1 MNESTRDPALQRLRR
16 RVRDPRRALA
26 LRARDRPHGPRRRCS
41 RCSGP
46 ARWTSTAST
55 TGRSRATSTGC
66 GRTTGPTSS
75 WMHHNTT
82 QRIEIDGD
90 EAWTETYC
98 IATNRVPASD
108 GKPDGANPLLRPL
121 RAPRRGVADRAPE
134 GRLLAEHGLD
144 GVRGLAV
151 RADAPARVA
160 RQKGSVV
167 LGPRRLSGD
176 GDPRRCRSR
185 SR

>member
-1 MNESTRDPALQRLRR
+1 MSRDPELQRLLDESAI
-16 RVRDPRRALA
+16 RDVLSRYGRGIDRMDHEALLSMFRPGA
-26 LRARDRPHGPRRRCS
+26 MDEHGVYDGPIEGYVEWLRANHRPDE
-41 RCSGP
+41 
-46 ARWTSTAST
+46 
-55 TGRSRATSTGC
+55 
-66 GRTTGPTSS
+66 S

-82 QRIEIDGD
+82 QGIEIDGD